1 MPRLFLL
8 FTFLV
13 LGISFDR
20 PQAQAAFV
28 VGGGGLMTQDYADT
42 IQNWLGNGEIQL
54 TKIYAKQGR
63 ESASHFQAAV
73 VGKSRTITLVEILDT
88 QSATAFSPNSPSGKT
103 ISLSH
108 QVVGGYN
115 PNVWKFDNIPTY
127 SSGASDKTAFLFNL
141 NSGEKFSQ
149 LSSYFGDLQTPN
161 RIDYGPAFGFEDLV
175 IDISLTGGNAKGY
188 AYGLVPSVD
197 DRRSIVMTNESDENL
212 VTGVTGFA
220 IGAIEVYSIS
230 SIAAVPEP
238 ATMVLWGLGA
248 IGLGAVQ
255 KKMRRRVSRDQ
266 SRREPSH

>member
-28 VGGGGLMTQDYADT
+28 VGGGGLMTQAYADSL
-42 IQNWLGNGEIQL
+42 QNWLGTNEIQL
-54 TKIYAKQGR
+54 TNIYTKQQNDK
-63 ESASHFQAAV
+63 ASHFHSSV
-73 VGKSRTITLVEILDT
+73 DGKGRTITLIELLDARP
-88 QSATAFSPNSPSGKT
+88 ATAFSPNSPSGKI
-103 ISLSH
+103 ISLSR

-115 PNVWKFDNIPTY
+115 PNSWLSNGMYQEATDP
-127 SSGASDKTAFLFNL
+127 SDRAFLFNL
-141 NSGEKFSQ
+141 TSNEQFVLRTNAPGNIQTFNFPNSGPT
-149 LSSYFGDLQTPN
+149 FGLGYDLN
-161 RIDYGPAFGFEDLV
+161 IDFDLE
-175 IDISLTGGNAKGY
+175 IGSFKGGS
-188 AYGLVPSVD
+188 YGLDPSAD
-197 DRRSIVMTNESDENL
+197 SGQLIVKTNEPDHASIYQ
-212 VTGVTGFA
+212 VSGVA
-220 IGAIEVYSIS
+220 IGSIEVYSIS

>member
-28 VGGGGLMTQDYADT
+28 VGGGGLMTNAYAQT
-42 IQNWLGNGEIQL
+42 IQDWLGNEEIQL
-54 TKIYAKQGR
+54 TNIYTKKLGD
-63 ESASHFQAAV
+63 SASHFHSAV
-73 VGKSRTITLVEILDT
+73 DGMGRTITLIELLDT
-88 QSATAFSPNSPSGKT
+88 QPATASSSTWRGEKT
-103 ISLSH
+103 ISLSK

-115 PNVWKFDNIPTY
+115 PKSFKSDGSYQWWTG
-127 SSGASDKTAFLFNL
+127 SSDRAFLFNL
-141 NSGEKFSQ
+141 ASNELFLPMNTFSGDIETINSPNSGPTFGLGHDIYISGQ
-149 LSSYFGDLQTPN
+149 LDLGGFKGVS
-161 RIDYGPAFGFEDLV
+161 YGPNPLAG
-175 IDISLTGGNAKGY
+175 SGQ
-188 AYGLVPSVD
+188 
-197 DRRSIVMTNESDENL
+197 SIVMTNDPDEASIYQ
-212 VTGVTGFA
+212 VSGVV
-220 IGAIEVYSIS
+220 IGSIEVYSIS